1 MWPQLLANDS
11 KKDAPRHLFKGKTLM
26 AKSSE
31 AQDLG
36 EEKARNRQLQ
46 SPLALYQL
54 HALNEIEGQEGAES
68 KKQ

>member
-1 MWPQLLANDS
+1 
-11 KKDAPRHLFKGKTLM
+11 M

-68 KKQ
+68 KKE